1 MITVNN
7 LHKNFRAHAVLR
19 GVSAEFPAGSVTAII
34 GPNGSGKSTL
44 MKCILGLVTPS
55 SGDISV
61 HGINAIENASSRQ
74 HVGYMAQIALY
85 PENLTAKE
93 IIAMI
98 RGLRGK
104 APCQWQELADY
115 FQLIPHI
122 DKPMRAL
129 SGGTRQKVGAT
140 LAMMYA
146 PSALLLD
153 EPTAGL
159 DPLSAERLKEKI
171 ASFRDD
177 GCSVLVTS
185 HILSEIQELASRVVY
200 LHEGEVVYQGEV
212 DHLLEQ
218 TGTATLPK
226 AIAHIM
232 QEVESTP

>member
-1 MITVNN
+1 MIAVSN
-7 LHKNFRAHAVLR
+7 LHKNFKAHEVLR

-44 MKCILGLVTPS
+44 MKCILGLVTPT
-55 SGDISV
+55 SGNISVNDISAI
-61 HGINAIENASSRQ
+61 GNAASRQ
-74 HVGYMAQIALY
+74 HVGYMAQIAQY

-93 IIAMI
+93 IIVMI
-98 RGLRGK
+98 RGLRGE

-115 FQLIPHI
+115 FQLTPHI

-140 LAMMYA
+140 LAMMYT

-200 LHEGEVVYQGEV
+200 LHEGEIMYQGEV
-212 DHLLEQ
+212 DKLLEQ
-218 TGTATLPK
+218 TRTATLPK

-232 QEVESTP
+232 QEVESTL